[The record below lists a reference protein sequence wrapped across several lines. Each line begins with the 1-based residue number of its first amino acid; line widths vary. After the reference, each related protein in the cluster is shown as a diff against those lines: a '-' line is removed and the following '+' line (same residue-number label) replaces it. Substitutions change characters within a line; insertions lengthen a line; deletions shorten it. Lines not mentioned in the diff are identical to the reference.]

1 MCLSRVQQPRIYE
14 SRKNASALC
23 VCVCIL
29 QQVVPRRRGASSS
42 HRSSNG
48 RYISNFQMMRPRNHK
63 LKILVEAWRLYFLKA
78 CKRDDEMTRVVRPAH
93 KAHINFC
100 LLYATAR
107 SRQQEHWFS
116 CQKKKRAVGAECLC
130 CAESRK
136 HTGNGEEHQFA
147 KGRERERE
155 TLYKIN
161 HIKLNAISHRAKKWS
176 CNALLWSLPQ
186 NGDRALNAFSTN
198 LICPSYCCGSI
209 KWYSTAHTSYRIW
222 CFYIDATSYTHKHM
236 AQSKSA
242 VRCIRFNSITS
253 RSPYTVRC
261 GDGHI
266 LSYGATLCISSL
278 E

>member
-1 MCLSRVQQPRIYE
+1 MLLQEAGSKNIDFHA
-14 SRKNASALC
+14 RK
-23 VCVCIL
+23 
-29 QQVVPRRRGASSS
+29 
-42 HRSSNG
+42 
-48 RYISNFQMMRPRNHK
+48 RN
-63 LKILVEAWRLYFLKA
+63 
-78 CKRDDEMTRVVRPAH
+78 
-93 KAHINFC
+93 
-100 LLYATAR
+100 AR
-107 SRQQEHWFS
+107 SVRNVFAAQNLANTLEMAKNIS
-116 CQKKKRAVGAECLC
+116 L
-130 CAESRK
+130 RK
-136 HTGNGEEHQFA
+136 DE
-147 KGRERERE
+147 RERERE

-209 KWYSTAHTSYRIW
+209 KWCSTAHTSYRIW

-242 VRCIRFNSITS
+242 VRCIRFSSITS
-253 RSPYTVRC
+253 RSPYTCAVRC

-266 LSYGATLCISSL
+266 LSYGATLCIRSL